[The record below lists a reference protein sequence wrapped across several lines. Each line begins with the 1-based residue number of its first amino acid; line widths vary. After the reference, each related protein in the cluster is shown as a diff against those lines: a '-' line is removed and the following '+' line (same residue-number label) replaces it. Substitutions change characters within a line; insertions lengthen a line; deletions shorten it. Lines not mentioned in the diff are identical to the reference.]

1 MRDELKICGDAER
14 SELEGEELL
23 LANKAVELEL
33 TDIYEANRRIAIDF
47 DYNKV
52 CTIIKLSILLDF
64 RSLLHRKSTGAAAQN

>member
-1 MRDELKICGDAER
+1 MCDDAER

-52 CTIIKLSILLDF
+52 CGILKLRILLNF
-64 RSLLHRKSTGAAAQN
+64 RSLSRRKSTGAVAQN

>member
-1 MRDELKICGDAER
+1 MRDELKMCGDAER

-52 CTIIKLSILLDF
+52 CGILKLRILLNF
-64 RSLLHRKSTGAAAQN
+64 RSLSRRKSTGAAAQN

>member
-1 MRDELKICGDAER
+1 MCGDAEK

-52 CTIIKLSILLDF
+52 CVILK
-64 RSLLHRKSTGAAAQN
+64 RS